1 MLSSAYIQQ
10 PRGMIWGTSSHS
22 SWNRAGVQAKDGT
35 WSTLGT
41 KLTEITLWKELAG
54 ARAFELGLEEGV
66 QIRGGVPGLDNQRR
80 GEVK

>member
-1 MLSSAYIQQ
+1 MPSSAYIQQ

-41 KLTEITLWKELAG
+41 KLTRGITLWKGWQGPGHLSWA
-54 ARAFELGLEEGV
+54 LKKV
-66 QIRGGVPGLDNQRR
+66 QIRGGVPGLDNQRQ